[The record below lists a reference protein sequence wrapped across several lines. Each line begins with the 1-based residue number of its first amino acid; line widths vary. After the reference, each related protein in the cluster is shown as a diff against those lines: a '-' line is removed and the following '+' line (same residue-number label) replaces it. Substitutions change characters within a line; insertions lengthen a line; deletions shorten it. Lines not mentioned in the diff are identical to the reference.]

1 MSSVGSTTVQSDV
14 THSAVALGPNR
25 SLTDRVRSGLSWH
38 TGSSLLG
45 QGVGFIRAIVIA
57 RTMLP
62 EDFGLFGM
70 ALTVV
75 TALNAFTTIG
85 LDQSIVTRKFE
96 RQSELNSHLNTAWSA
111 ELLRSVVLALLV
123 AGSAYPAARFYGQP
137 KLVLMLPLLSLTT
150 LLQGFRNIGLLIFR
164 KEIRFG
170 KIFWYEQTTNALA
183 TFVTIVLVLT
193 MQNVWALV
201 VGQVVG
207 AAVGVLLS
215 YVFHPYR
222 PRLSFDREATRS
234 AIRFGKFG
242 LVVAVTSYVTTMA
255 DNVTVGRLLGMN
267 ALGNYVIAYNLASLP
282 VTVLVY
288 TFGTVTLPA
297 FAELADL
304 RSRLIPA
311 FRRVYTASL
320 LLLVMVT
327 VPMFL
332 LAEEIVT
339 VLFGKKWSA
348 AVPALR
354 VLALIVP
361 LRGAMLII
369 SNLFFGL
376 DRWAPVAIGKTV
388 EAIVF
393 LAIIYPLTATF
404 GLTGAA
410 WAGVAVYGLA
420 LINRFIALEGIIP
433 GAAARLIRVSVAS
446 FAAGASGVLLGW
458 FCLSLL
464 DSVAVRLLLGG
475 FISALVPAVLLIAV
489 DRDLRKWLTDQCLSG
504 LRRQEVTA

>member
-1 MSSVGSTTVQSDV
+1 MSSVGSTRVQSEV
-14 THSAVALGPNR
+14 TETASAGGPDR
-25 SLTDRVRSGLSWH
+25 SLADRVRSGLSWH

-45 QGVGFIRAIVIA
+45 QGVGFIRWIVIA
-57 RTMLP
+57 RIMLP

-85 LDQSIVTRKFE
+85 LDQAIVARKFE
-96 RQSELNSHLNTAWSA
+96 RQEELNAHLNTAWSA

-123 AGSAYPAARFYGQP
+123 AASAYPAAKFYAQP
-137 KLVLMLPLLSLTT
+137 KLFLMLPLLSLTI
-150 LLQGFRNIGLLIFR
+150 LVQGFRNIGLLVFR

-170 KIFWYEQTTNALA
+170 KIFWYEQTTNLLA
-183 TFVTIVLVLT
+183 TFVTIALVLT
-193 MQNVWALV
+193 MRNVWALV
-201 VGQVVG
+201 VGQVVSAG
-207 AAVGVLLS
+207 VGVLLS

-222 PRLSFDREATRS
+222 PSLSFDKEATRS

-255 DNVTVGRLLGMN
+255 DNVTVGRVLGMN
-267 ALGNYVIAYNLASLP
+267 ALGNYIIAYNLASLP

-304 RSRLIPA
+304 NSRLVPA

-339 VLFGKKWSA
+339 VLFGNRWSA
-348 AVPALR
+348 AAPALR
-354 VLALIVP
+354 ILALIVP
-361 LRGAMLII
+361 LRGAVLII

-376 DRWAPVAIGKTV
+376 NRWAPVAIGKTV

-393 LAIIYPLTATF
+393 LVIIYPLTATY

-410 WAGVAVYGLA
+410 WAGVLVYALA
-420 LINRFIALEGIIP
+420 LINRFIALERIIP
-433 GAAARLIRVSVAS
+433 GAAARLIRVSVSS
-446 FAAGASGVLLGW
+446 FAAGAIGLLLGW
-458 FCLSLL
+458 FGLPLL
-464 DSVAVRLLLGG
+464 DSAAARLLLGG
-475 FISALVPAVLLIAV
+475 FMSAIVPAVVLIAL
-489 DRDLRKWLTDQCLSG
+489 DRDLRTWLTAQCLAG
-504 LRRQEVTA
+504 LRCQEATA